1 MSQSSE
7 RAQAATLPDDDV
19 VGILLSQHARIQDLL
34 TDVSSSVGEHR
45 QQAFDELRA
54 LLAAHET
61 AEEMV
66 VRPVSQRTAGKEVA
80 DARNHEEDEANHVL
94 AELEKMDVTSTE
106 FDGSFARFATA
117 VLAHAQHEE
126 TLEFP
131 SLMSEESA
139 QDRQKMGRALKA
151 AEKVAPTHPHP
162 STAGSPVAQWTVG
175 PIASVVDRARDA
187 VSAAMKH

>member
-34 TDVSSSVGEHR
+34 TDVSASAGEHK

-66 VRPVSQRTAGKEVA
+66 VRPVSKRTAGKEVA
-80 DARNHEEDEANHVL
+80 EARNREEDEANHVL
-94 AELEKMDVTSTE
+94 ADLEKMDVTSTE
-106 FDGSFARFATA
+106 FDATFARFAQS

-126 TLEFP
+126 TMEFP

-162 STAGSPVAQWTVG
+162 STAGSPTAQWTVG
-175 PIASVVDRARDA
+175 PIASVIDRARDA

>member
-34 TDVSSSVGEHR
+34 TDVSSSAGEHK

-66 VRPVSQRTAGKEVA
+66 VRPVSKRTAGKEVA
-80 DARNHEEDEANHVL
+80 EARNHEEDEANHVL
-94 AELEKMDVTSTE
+94 ADLEKMDVTSTE
-106 FDGSFARFATA
+106 FDGTFAGFAQS
-117 VLAHAQHEE
+117 VLAH
-126 TLEFP
+126 
-131 SLMSEESA
+131 
-139 QDRQKMGRALKA
+139 
-151 AEKVAPTHPHP
+151 
-162 STAGSPVAQWTVG
+162 
-175 PIASVVDRARDA
+175 
-187 VSAAMKH
+187 